1 MTYKVIVRPEAALEI
16 QEAFDWYEE
25 RSEGLGLEFLRAA
38 DACLSGVQ
46 RNPNSHQVVH
56 EQVRRALMRKFPY
69 ALFYLIKGDIIV
81 VLACFNIKRSP
92 ADWQRRA
99 DKFQR

>member
-1 MTYKVIVRPEAALEI
+1 MTYTVIVRPEAEREI

-25 RSEGLGLEFLRAA
+25 RNEGLGLEFLRAA

-46 RNPNSHQVVH
+46 RNPEAFAVVH
-56 EQVRRALMRKFPY
+56 EKVHRALLRKFPY
-69 ALFYLIKGDIIV
+69 ALFYLISENKIV
-81 VLACFNIKRSP
+81 VIACFHIKRTP

-99 DKFQR
+99 